1 MANPLLQGSK
11 SLVVKDNKLINAHY
25 SMSVLEMRL
34 FLAMVVQVH
43 KDDRDFKTYK
53 VRVRDLMDAGGG
65 MSENIYH
72 RLDVITDQLIKRYMR
87 VPLDEGGFAKIG
99 FVSKVEYKKR
109 KGMVELRFDP
119 DLKPYLLQLKE
130 QFTIYDIRNVLSLQ
144 SSHSVRIYELLKQ
157 FERIGERTIEVE
169 RLKEML
175 GLIGKYRSYNY
186 FKKRVILQ
194 AQVELQKKCDIS
206 FEFEEQKEGRRVTAI
221 RFIIHKQ
228 KTERAGLETGLDQP
242 EMAAALKEMG
252 LSPTLSEEF
261 ARALPAAEI
270 QRAIQ
275 YTRKQYEA
283 GKIKSSVGGYLK
295 KVLEAGGVPEN
306 LFDRESAEKKE
317 QEKIDRDKKREEE
330 ELIKELQDRFDEVR
344 RAEVGELLQNASE
357 DDWLA
362 FAAWAD
368 DHVFVK
374 QKVFENG
381 RLNKESEETQFWFQ
395 SFLSDRLPPKQ
406 DAFMKW
412 TYKETGY
419 QLRLVP
425 GNGKDSYEVIG
436 KQGALF
442 GSDN

>member
-1 MANPLLQGSK
+1 MSIPILQGSK

-43 KDDRDFKTYK
+43 KDDKDFKTYK
-53 VRVRDLMDAGGG
+53 VRVRELMDAGGG

-87 VPLDEGGFAKIG
+87 VPLDEGGFTKIG

-194 AQVELQKKCDIS
+194 AQLELQKKCDIS
-206 FEFEEQKEGRRVTAI
+206 FEFEEQKEGRRVFSI

-228 KTERAGLETGLDQP
+228 KAGKERVETGLDQP
-242 EMAAALKEMG
+242 EMILALKEMG

-270 QRAIQ
+270 ERAIL
-275 YTRKQYEA
+275 YTRKQYEE
-283 GKIKSSVGGYLK
+283 GKIKSSVAGYLK
-295 KVLEAGGVPEN
+295 RVLESGGIS
-306 LFDRESAEKKE
+306 ESVFERVSEEKQHAEKI
-317 QEKIDRDKKREEE
+317 EKNKKKEEE
-330 ELIKELQDRFDEVR
+330 ELIKELLDQFDEVR
-344 RAEVGELLQNASE
+344 RQEVAELFLDASDE
-357 DDWLA
+357 DWQA
-362 FAAWAD
+362 FANWAD
-368 DHVFVK
+368 DHMFVK
-374 QKVFENG
+374 QKVFHNG
-381 RLNKESEETQFWFQ
+381 QLNKTGEDTEFWFQ
-395 SFLSDRLPPKQ
+395 SFLSDRLPPRQ
-406 DAFMKW
+406 EAFMNW

-425 GNGKDSYEVIG
+425 RAGKDTYEIIG
-436 KQGALF
+436 KQGDLF
-442 GSDN
+442 M

>member
-1 MANPLLQGSK
+1 MSIPILQGSK

-34 FLAMVVQVH
+34 FLAMVVQVQ
-43 KDDRDFKTYK
+43 KDDKDFKTYK
-53 VRVRDLMDAGGG
+53 VRVRELMDAGGG

-87 VPLDEGGFAKIG
+87 VPLDEGGFTKIG

-157 FERIGERTIEVE
+157 FERIGERTIEVD

-175 GLIGKYRSYNY
+175 GLVGKYRSYNY

-194 AQVELQKKCDIS
+194 AQLELQKKCDIS
-206 FEFEEQKEGRRVTAI
+206 FEFEEQKEGRRVFAI

-228 KTERAGLETGLDQP
+228 KAAGKEPVETGLDQP
-242 EMAAALKEMG
+242 EMILALKEMG

-261 ARALPAAEI
+261 ARALPGAEI
-270 QRAIQ
+270 ERAIQ
-275 YTRKQYEA
+275 YTRKQYED
-283 GKIKSSVGGYLK
+283 GKIKSSVAGYLK
-295 KVLEAGGVPEN
+295 RVLESGGIS
-306 LFDRESAEKKE
+306 ESSFEKAAEEKQELDKMVQVKK
-317 QEKIDRDKKREEE
+317 KEEE
-330 ELIKELQDRFDEVR
+330 ELIKELQDQFDEFR
-344 RAEVGELLQNASE
+344 REEVAKLLEKASDEDWQDFANWAEG
-357 DDWLA
+357 
-362 FAAWAD
+362 
-368 DHVFVK
+368 HMFVK

-381 RLNKESEETQFWFQ
+381 QLNKASEETQFWFQ
-395 SFLSDRLPPKQ
+395 SFLSDRLPPRQ
-406 DAFMKW
+406 EAFMNW

-425 GNGKDSYEVIG
+425 RAGKDTYEVIG
-436 KQGALF
+436 KQGDLF
-442 GSDN
+442 M